1 MQVLKT
7 CGAFG
12 NWKNVSDFCDG
23 EYLSEGRATCL
34 EAQPLQKATGV
45 LISSKSCCDFEWL
58 HKI

>member
-12 NWKNVSDFCDG
+12 NWRNVSNFCDG
-23 EYLSEGRATCL
+23 GYLGEGRATCS
-34 EAQPLQKATGV
+34 EAQRLQKATGF